1 MEKLVEYILQAYPLE
16 ETSLRRKIGIHAIF
30 WFFLSVIWFV
40 SVVGGVSFFY
50 RLWASLN
57 TVVATMLVYY
67 FLIYLIL
74 PNVFSVNKIWEAI
87 IFMVCFYFLYWLQ
100 AYLSLQILIK
110 FDIFPKGGIG
120 PFLQYANTFVQ
131 RGFSGL
137 FNYPEIVSDLTN
149 SVVQT
154 TPAFFMKLSRIIAV
168 YSQKLIKTD
177 REKTKIE
184 LDFLRAQLNPH
195 FLLNTLNNIYSQI
208 VNKDDKAAHSVSALA
223 ILLNY
228 TLYDSVKDLVLL
240 KNEIRFI
247 RDYLDLEKLRAGD
260 KVNIYF
266 ELEGNPK
273 ELQIA
278 PLILISFIENAFKH
292 GVGDTTMASRIDI
305 DIVIQERVKDTT
317 VLVFKIVNTKP
328 KVVSK
333 STIMKQGGIGLEN
346 TRKRLNLLY
355 PDSYELTIKN
365 ESHHFTVELM
375 VVLRK
380 SDDKGIT

>member
-74 PNVFSVNKIWEAI
+74 PNVFSVNKIWKAI
-87 IFMVCFYFLYWLQ
+87 IFMVCFYFLYWFQ
-100 AYLSLQILIK
+100 AYLSLLLLIK

-120 PFLQYANTFVQ
+120 PFFQYANKFVQ
-131 RGFSGL
+131 RGFSGV
-137 FNYPEIVSDLTN
+137 FNYPEIVRSLA
-149 SVVQT
+149 SSLLET
-154 TPAFFMKLSRIIAV
+154 TPAFFMKLSRIMAV
-168 YSQKLIKTD
+168 YSQKLIKSE
-177 REKTKIE
+177 REKTKFE
-184 LDFLRAQLNPH
+184 LDFLRSQLNPH

-208 VNKDDKAAHSVSALA
+208 VNKDDKAAHSVSALSV
-223 ILLNY
+223 LLNY
-228 TLYDSVKDLVLL
+228 TLYDSARDLVLL

-260 KVNIYF
+260 KVNINF
-266 ELEGNPK
+266 ELDGSPK

-292 GVGDTTMASRIDI
+292 GVEDTTITSRIDI
-305 DIVIQERVKDTT
+305 DIVVEERVGYTT

-333 STIMKQGGIGLEN
+333 NAIMKQGGIGLEN

-355 PDSYELTIKN
+355 PDSHKLTIKN
-365 ESHHFTVELM
+365 ESHHFIVEL
-375 VVLRK
+375 VVILLK
-380 SDDKGIT
+380 SDDKVIT